1 MGKNKNASS
10 WQDKYDVVGIEPGI
24 IVHGVIGEIDLSRSD
39 IPLETIEKLS
49 SEGCPYIVL
58 KSSSES

>member
-1 MGKNKNASS
+1 MAKGTKEAG

-24 IVHGVIGEIDLSRSD
+24 IVHGVMGKIDLSRSD

-49 SEGCPYIVL
+49 QEGCPYIIL
-58 KSSSES
+58 KNSEK